1 MWKWVGVPACL
12 VALAACGTAAK
23 LKSFSSLYAEPADGP
38 VAQLR
43 IYANGMV
50 RAVPGK
56 ACIDWNSPG
65 AGIMIAPRA
74 GFVNHNGRDLDLPKN
89 LHVYK
94 PVSTLGKLITT
105 ELRASA
111 EQPISFSFDSE
122 GYRSGNHRRSCN
134 ITFSF
139 VPKPD
144 ANYQVLLADTGK
156 ECRIEVSEL
165 RPIGNRFDLIPI
177 ETQVAGLCHAR
188 DFL

>member
-1 MWKWVGVPACL
+1 MWRWGGVAAC
-12 VALAACGTAAK
+12 VAALTACGTVAK
-23 LKSFSSLYAEPADGP
+23 LKSFTSLYGESTDDP
-38 VAQLR
+38 VAQLS

-65 AGIMIAPRA
+65 AGIMIALRA
-74 GFVNHNGRDLDLPKN
+74 GFVNHNGRDLGHPKN

-111 EQPISFSFDSE
+111 EQPISLGFESE

-134 ITFSF
+134 IAFSF
-139 VPKPD
+139 FPNSDV
-144 ANYQVLLADTGK
+144 NYQVLLADTGK
-156 ECRIEVSEL
+156 ECRVEVSEL
-165 RPIGNRFDLIPI
+165 RPIANRFDLIAV
-177 ETQVAGLCHAR
+177 ETRVAGLCHAR